1 MGESSDIKK
10 IETKMEDSKTY
21 ITSDLYLTAY
31 LKVKGH
37 KYSVDRVKSKSNFVF
52 EKSSDLLSD
61 VNDYLSES
69 GSCEPLIYTNAIKNL
84 KNLLYN
90 NR

>member
-1 MGESSDIKK
+1 
-10 IETKMEDSKTY
+10 MEENNKY

-37 KYSVDRVKSKSNFVF
+37 KYTVNKIKLKSNFIF
-52 EKSSDLLSD
+52 EENEPLIND
-61 VNDYLSES
+61 VNDYLSEN
-69 GSCEPLIYTNAIKNL
+69 GSCEPLSYTNAIKNL
-84 KNLLYN
+84 KNFLYN